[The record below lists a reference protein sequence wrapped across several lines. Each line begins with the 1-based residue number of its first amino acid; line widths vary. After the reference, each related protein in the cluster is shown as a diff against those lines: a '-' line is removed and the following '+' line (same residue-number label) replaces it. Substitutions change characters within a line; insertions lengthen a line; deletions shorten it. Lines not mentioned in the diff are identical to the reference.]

1 MQNGLALPIDRHR
14 HWDSFGSHSSCFNLS
29 CAAANAL
36 SVHSLSSSRKT
47 GRYASA
53 QSKSKEE
60 TDALLYQESLAWS
73 LFLNNIIFVAAFLF
87 LAFYVLRS
95 VETL

>member
-1 MQNGLALPIDRHR
+1 MSR
-14 HWDSFGSHSSCFNLS
+14 
-29 CAAANAL
+29 AAANAL

-87 LAFYVLRS
+87 LALYVLRS

>member
-1 MQNGLALPIDRHR
+1 MFR
-14 HWDSFGSHSSCFNLS
+14 
-29 CAAANAL
+29 
-36 SVHSLSSSRKT
+36 VHSLSSSRKT

>member
-1 MQNGLALPIDRHR
+1 MCGCRRSL
-14 HWDSFGSHSSCFNLS
+14 
-29 CAAANAL
+29 
-36 SVHSLSSSRKT
+36 VHSLSSSRKT